1 MLEKY
6 FHKIGINPQKVL
18 QNLFHNEYHFDAQV
32 TSKRLIRDEFLRKV
46 TVFWLIVN

>member
-6 FHKIGINPQKVL
+6 FHKIEIKSTESFAQFVFIINIT
-18 QNLFHNEYHFDAQV
+18 DARV

>member
-6 FHKIGINPQKVL
+6 FHKIGIKSTESFAFIFIMNIT
-18 QNLFHNEYHFDAQV
+18 DAQV

-46 TVFWLIVN
+46 TVF